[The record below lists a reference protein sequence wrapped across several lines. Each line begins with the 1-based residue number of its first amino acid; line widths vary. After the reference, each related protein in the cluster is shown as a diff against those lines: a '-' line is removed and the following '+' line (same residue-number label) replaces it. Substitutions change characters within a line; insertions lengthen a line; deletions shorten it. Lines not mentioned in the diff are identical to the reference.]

1 MVVWFMYIYKYI
13 LPQVMLE
20 DINECEEHSNIC
32 INGYCTNTF
41 GSYMCSCYDG
51 YRLDSSGIQCID
63 INECEENPQLCG
75 SGVCHNE
82 DGKYVCLCPEG
93 YMALP
98 SGSM

>member
-1 MVVWFMYIYKYI
+1 
-13 LPQVMLE
+13 MLE
-20 DINECEEHSNIC
+20 DINECDEHNNIC

-63 INECEENPQLCG
+63 INECEENLQLCG

-82 DGKYVCLCPEG
+82 EGKYVCICPEG
-93 YMALP
+93 YVALP
-98 SGSM
+98 SGSMYLYIYKYSII